1 MVTTFISSLPVCLGS
16 NRHPSLICSQFVT
29 GRNMSANNSLSGDS
43 KGSMPVATIAAPAP
57 PSAPSPNHQH
67 ASDKTHNKDEGGSDG
82 EQLFQFGVVHDIRTP
97 EEFDRLQEECNRRD
111 ALLVADF
118 MAKWCRK
125 CKYLLPRF
133 RKMAANHSHVY
144 FCTIDVNAVARLPRQ
159 FSIAKMPTFI
169 FIKQDET
176 IETLVGG
183 AAPET
188 VAGQLQAI
196 VERLA

>member
-1 MVTTFISSLPVCLGS
+1 MVTAFISPLSFCLGS
-16 NRHPSLICSQFVT
+16 NQHRSLICSQFVT
-29 GRNMSANNSLSGDS
+29 GRSMSANNSLSGDAKPS
-43 KGSMPVATIAAPAP
+43 TPVATIAAPAP

-67 ASDKTHNKDEGGSDG
+67 ASDKTHRPEGGSDG
-82 EQLFQFGVVHDIRTP
+82 EQLFQFGIVHDIRTP

-133 RKMAANHSHVY
+133 RKLAANHTHVY
-144 FCTIDVNAVARLPRQ
+144 FCTIDVNGVARLPRQ

-183 AAPET
+183 ATPET